1 MAAPRA
7 YWTILIGESPT
18 AFRAREVADLQ
29 PTLVQLQRTQPN
41 AVLKWFEHGR
51 LWASQT
57 EAADAQRATR
67 RDRRDRDWRPGG
79 THVDVHLAYKRAK
92 QAKWDRLRGQHRP
105 RPRSEGDSEA
115 SPDRPPRESRPGCLT
130 AGTCRTSP
138 TPAACSSRSSRS
150 PGRATTW

>member
-57 EAADAQRATR
+57 EAADAQRAGANASVESVAR
-67 RDRRDRDWRPGG
+67 GLNAE
-79 THVDVHLAYKRAK
+79 LAEHAEKPNDSATLRSVRSL
-92 QAKWDRLRGQHRP
+92 RLIVR
-105 RPRSEGDSEA
+105 
-115 SPDRPPRESRPGCLT
+115 
-130 AGTCRTSP
+130 
-138 TPAACSSRSSRS
+138 
-150 PGRATTW
+150 